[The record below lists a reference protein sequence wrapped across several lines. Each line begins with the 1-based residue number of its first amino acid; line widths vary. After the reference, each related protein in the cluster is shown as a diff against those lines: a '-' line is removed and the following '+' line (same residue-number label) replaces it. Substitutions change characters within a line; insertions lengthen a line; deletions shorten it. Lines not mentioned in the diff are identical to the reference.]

1 METCMKATL
10 SQWYSKYRA
19 NSGWYWLLFIAFS
32 FFLLPEYIS
41 PFILFAGF
49 IVFKRQW
56 TREGRLAKVG
66 NVGKIELAL
75 MTYMLVSALWSPT
88 KLDTLGC
95 AGLWWGMFL
104 IQVMIYNLARTKK
117 RIKKVIQAIV
127 ASAALNG
134 LVGLL
139 QIITYILSAN
149 LLINDRLVLVTP
161 FYRNL
166 DTVVYEAL
174 PFSISTKMWAERA
187 SGFFSNPNLLAT
199 FMLVAFPLAAYLLLT
214 AETKKQTVWSY
225 AALVLISAGMGSTMT
240 RAGCYVIIAEWIVLF
255 ILFAK
260 RRSQRMLA
268 AAAPVFGFAVPALLI
283 RYGIISIYAYL
294 EKLASSEDYTLTEAE
309 VWVLDGAEAMASSE
323 THWNIWRSMIDY
335 LLHHAKAFLIG
346 TGFGCEETSH
356 ILSTFYQL
364 DKPHAHNF
372 VIEIWAELGI
382 IGIAFIVLIL
392 VYAIGKVLEIDSK
405 EFGTLALMVC
415 IVLSMVAFLI
425 FGLSDYIFNSPKQ
438 IILFMILLGLIQAI
452 SYSYDKELIHNASD
466 VGHMA
471 IKEVSNILHQ

>member
-1 METCMKATL
+1 MKKAF
-10 SQWYSKYRA
+10 SQWHQEYKA
-19 NSGWYWLLFIAFS
+19 NPGWYWLLFTAFS
-32 FFLLPEYIS
+32 FFLLPEYVS

-56 TREGRLAKVG
+56 TRERRYAKVG

-75 MTYMLVSALWSPT
+75 MTYMLASTLWSPT

-104 IQVMIYNLARTKK
+104 IQVMIYNLARTKQ
-117 RIKKVIQAIV
+117 RIRKVIQVIV
-127 ASAALNG
+127 ASAAMNG
-134 LVGLL
+134 LIGLL

-149 LLINDRLVLVTP
+149 LLINERLVLVTP

-166 DTVVYEAL
+166 DTIVYEAL

-214 AETKKQTVWSY
+214 AETKKQTGWSY

-240 RAGCYVIIAEWIVLF
+240 RAGCYVMVAEWIVLF

-260 RRSQRMLA
+260 RRSKRMLSCA
-268 AAAPVFGFAVPALLI
+268 VPVFGFAVPALLI
-283 RYGIISIYAYL
+283 RYGVISIYAYL
-294 EKLASSEDYTLTEAE
+294 EKLASNEDYVLSEAE

-323 THWNIWRSMIDY
+323 THWNIWKSMIDY
-335 LLHHAKAFLIG
+335 LLHHAKAFIIG
-346 TGFGCEETSH
+346 TGFGCEETSN
-356 ILSTFYQL
+356 ILSACYAL
-364 DKPHAHNF
+364 NKPHAHNF
-372 VIEIWAELGI
+372 VIELWTELGI
-382 IGIAFIVLIL
+382 IGIALIILIL
-392 VYAIGKVLEIDSK
+392 VYAIGKVLEIDST
-405 EFGTLALMVC
+405 EFETLALVVC
-415 IVLSMVAFLI
+415 IVLSLVAFLV

-452 SYSYDKELIHNASD
+452 SYSYEKELIHNASD

-471 IKEVSNILHQ
+471 MKEVTNILHQ

>member
-1 METCMKATL
+1 MESGIKTTL
-10 SQWYSKYRA
+10 SQWHQKYKA
-19 NSGWYWLLFIAFS
+19 NPGWYWLLFTAFS
-32 FFLLPEYIS
+32 FFLLPEYVS

-56 TREGRLAKVG
+56 TREGRYAKVG

-75 MTYMLVSALWSPT
+75 MTYMLVSTLWSPT

-117 RIKKVIQAIV
+117 RIKKLIQVIV

-134 LVGLL
+134 LIGLL
-139 QIITYILSAN
+139 QMITYILSVN
-149 LLINDRLVLVTP
+149 LLINEKLVVVTP

-166 DTVVYEAL
+166 DAVVYEAL

-214 AETKKQTVWSY
+214 AETRKQTGWSY

-260 RRSQRMLA
+260 RRSGRMLSC
-268 AAAPVFGFAVPALLI
+268 AAPVFGFAVPALLI
-283 RYGIISIYAYL
+283 RYGVISIYAYL
-294 EKLASSEDYTLTEAE
+294 EKLASDADYELTDAE

-323 THWNIWRSMIDY
+323 THWNIWKSMIDY
-335 LLHHAKAFLIG
+335 LLHHAKAFIIG
-346 TGFGCEETSH
+346 TGFGCEETSN
-356 ILSTFYQL
+356 ILYSVYEL
-364 DKPHAHNF
+364 EKPHSHNF
-372 VIEIWAELGI
+372 IIEIWAELGI
-382 IGIAFIVLIL
+382 IGVAFLVLIIG
-392 VYAIGKVLEIDSK
+392 YAIGKVLEIDSK

-415 IVLSMVAFLI
+415 IVLSLVAFFV

-438 IILFMILLGLIQAI
+438 IILLMILLGLIQSI
-452 SYSYDKELIHNASD
+452 SYCYDKELIHNASD

-471 IKEVSNILHQ
+471 MKEVNNIIHQ